1 MSAQTIYDE
10 LLRAGMTHEGACAM
24 LGNMQCESGLKAN
37 IAQRGMTKLTDAQ
50 YTKLFDANPEH
61 CISDCIGYGL
71 CQWTY
76 PARKRNLRQFARNW
90 GVSVGAEDMQT
101 AFVIEEMTTE
111 YANLWEYLCETDDLY
126 TAAARI
132 CKEYERPAVNN
143 IQARYEAA
151 AEFAGSME
159 KQCCAANDNESDMT
173 VLIIQALLVLR
184 GYSVELSGRGD
195 GKTLEALR
203 DYMKSM
209 EEK

>member
-1 MSAQTIYDE
+1 MSAQTIYND

-37 IAQRGMTKLTDAQ
+37 IAQRGMTSLTDAQ
-50 YTKLFDANPEH
+50 YTKLFDVNPER
-61 CISDCIGYGL
+61 CISDGVGYGL

-76 PARKRNLRQFARNW
+76 PQRKRNLRQFARNW

-101 AFVIEEMTTE
+101 AFAVEELKTE
-111 YANLWEYLCETDDLY
+111 YAALWEYLCKTDELY
-126 TAAARI
+126 IAAERI

-143 IQARYEAA
+143 VQARFDAAQKFSAMLQNTQSEAGA
-151 AEFAGSME
+151 
-159 KQCCAANDNESDMT
+159 DMT
-173 VLIIQALLVLR
+173 VLIMQALLVLR

>member
-10 LLRAGMTHEGACAM
+10 LRRAGMTHEGACAM

-37 IAQRGMTKLTDAQ
+37 IAQRGMTSLTDAQ
-50 YTKLFDANPEH
+50 YTKLFDANPER
-61 CISDCIGYGL
+61 CISDGVGYGL

-76 PARKRNLRQFARNW
+76 PQRKRNLRQFARNW

-101 AFVIEEMTTE
+101 AFAVEELKTE
-111 YANLWEYLCETDDLY
+111 YAALWEYLCETDDLY
-126 TAAARI
+126 TAATRI

-143 IQARYEAA
+143 VQARFDAA
-151 AEFAGSME
+151 QKFSAELQNT
-159 KQCCAANDNESDMT
+159 KNEIGADMA

-209 EEK
+209 EGQ

>member
-10 LLRAGMTHEGACAM
+10 LRRAGMTHEGACAM
-24 LGNMQCESGLKAN
+24 LGNMQCESGIKAN

-50 YTKLFDANPEH
+50 YTKLFDANPER
-61 CISDCIGYGL
+61 CISDGVGYGL

-90 GVSVGAEDMQT
+90 GVSVGAEDMQA
-101 AFVIEEMTTE
+101 AFAVEELKTE
-111 YANLWEYLCETDDLY
+111 YANLWEYLCGTDELY
-126 TAAARI
+126 TATERI

-143 IQARYEAA
+143 VQARFDAA
-151 AEFAGSME
+151 TEFAGSME
-159 KQCCAANDNESDMT
+159 KQCSAANENEADMT

-195 GKTLEALR
+195 GRTLEALR
-203 DYMKSM
+203 DYMKTM

>member
-1 MSAQTIYDE
+1 MSARTIYDE
-10 LLRAGMTHEGACAM
+10 LRRAGMTHEGACAM

-50 YTKLFDANPEH
+50 YTKLFDANPER
-61 CISDCIGYGL
+61 CISDGVGYGL

-76 PARKRNLRQFARNW
+76 PQRKRNLRQFARNW

-101 AFVIEEMTTE
+101 AFVIEEMRTE
-111 YANLWEYLCETDDLY
+111 YAALWEYLCETDDLY

-143 IQARYEAA
+143 VQARFDAAQKFSAELQNTKNEAGA
-151 AEFAGSME
+151 
-159 KQCCAANDNESDMT
+159 DMA

-209 EEK
+209 EGQ

>member
-10 LLRAGMTHEGACAM
+10 LRQAGMTHEGACAM
-24 LGNMQCESGLKAN
+24 LGNMQCESGLKPS
-37 IAQRGMTKLTDAQ
+37 IAQRGMTSLTDAQ
-50 YTKLFDANPEH
+50 YTTLFDRNPER
-61 CISDCIGYGL
+61 CINDGVGYGL

-90 GVSVGAEDMQT
+90 GVSVGAEDMQA
-101 AFVIEEMTTE
+101 AFAVEELKTE
-111 YANLWEYLCETDDLY
+111 YASLWKYLCETDKLY
-126 TAAARI
+126 SAVERV

-143 IQARYEAA
+143 VQARFEAA
-151 AEFAGSME
+151 EGFAGSIE
-159 KQCCAANDNESDMT
+159 NAKGESKADMT
-173 VLIIQALLVLR
+173 VLIIQALLALR

-195 GKTLEALR
+195 GRTLDALR

>member
-10 LLRAGMTHEGACAM
+10 LRRAGMTHEGACAM

-37 IAQRGMTKLTDAQ
+37 IAQRGMTSLTDAQ
-50 YTKLFDANPEH
+50 YTKLFDVNPER
-61 CISDCIGYGL
+61 CISDGVGYGL

-76 PARKRNLRQFARNW
+76 PARKKNLRQFARNW

-101 AFVIEEMTTE
+101 AFAVEELKTE
-111 YANLWEYLCETDDLY
+111 YAALWEYLCETDELY
-126 TAAARI
+126 TATERI

-143 IQARYEAA
+143 VHARFDAAQKFSAELQVTQSEA
-151 AEFAGSME
+151 
-159 KQCCAANDNESDMT
+159 ESDMT

-209 EEK
+209 EEQ

>member
-10 LLRAGMTHEGACAM
+10 LRRAGMTHEGACAM
-24 LGNMQCESGLKAN
+24 LGNMQCESGLKSN
-37 IAQRGMTKLTDAQ
+37 IAQRGMTSLTDAQ
-50 YTKLFDANPEH
+50 YTKLFDANPER
-61 CISDCIGYGL
+61 CISDGVGYGL

-76 PARKRNLRQFARNW
+76 PQRKRNLRQFARNW

-101 AFVIEEMTTE
+101 AFAVEELKTE
-111 YANLWEYLCETDDLY
+111 YAALWKFLCETDDLY

-143 IQARYEAA
+143 VQARFDAAQKFSAELQNTKSEAGA
-151 AEFAGSME
+151 
-159 KQCCAANDNESDMT
+159 DMT
-173 VLIIQALLVLR
+173 VLIMQALLVLR

>member
-61 CISDCIGYGL
+61 CISDGIGYGL

-143 IQARYEAA
+143 VDERYDAA
-151 AEFAGSME
+151 QKYINFSTVAMPDTSDTEVKDIAKKIKELADRLDKLME
-159 KQCCAANDNESDMT
+159 
-173 VLIIQALLVLR
+173 
-184 GYSVELSGRGD
+184 
-195 GKTLEALR
+195 GK
-203 DYMKSM
+203 
-209 EEK
+209 

>member
-10 LLRAGMTHEGACAM
+10 LRRAGMTHEGACAM

-37 IAQRGMTKLTDAQ
+37 IAQRGLTKLTDAQ
-50 YTKLFDANPEH
+50 YTKLFDSNPER
-61 CISDCIGYGL
+61 CISDGVGYGL

-76 PARKRNLRQFARNW
+76 PRRKRNLRQFARNW
-90 GVSVGAEDMQT
+90 GVSVGAEDMQM
-101 AFVIEEMTTE
+101 AFVIEEMRTE
-111 YANLWEYLCETDDLY
+111 YAALWEYICETDDLY

-143 IQARYEAA
+143 VQARFDAAQKFSAELQNTKNEAGA
-151 AEFAGSME
+151 
-159 KQCCAANDNESDMT
+159 DMT
-173 VLIIQALLVLR
+173 VLIMQALLVLR

-209 EEK
+209 EGQ

>member
-1 MSAQTIYDE
+1 MSAQTIYDD
-10 LLRAGMTHEGACAM
+10 LRRAGMTHEGACAM

-37 IAQRGMTKLTDAQ
+37 IAQRGMTSLTDAQ
-50 YTKLFDANPEH
+50 YTKLFDANPER
-61 CISDCIGYGL
+61 CISDGVGYGL

-76 PARKRNLRQFARNW
+76 PQRKRNLRQFARNW

-101 AFVIEEMTTE
+101 AFAVEELKTE
-111 YANLWEYLCETDDLY
+111 YAALWEYLCETDELY
-126 TAAARI
+126 TATERI

-143 IQARYEAA
+143 VQARFDAAQKFSAKLQVTQSEA
-151 AEFAGSME
+151 
-159 KQCCAANDNESDMT
+159 ESDMT

>member
-1 MSAQTIYDE
+1 MSAQTIYTD
-10 LLRAGMTHEGACAM
+10 LRRAGMTHEGACAM
-24 LGNMQCESGLKAN
+24 LGNMQCESSLKAN
-37 IAQRGMTKLTDAQ
+37 IAQRNMTSLTDAQ
-50 YTKLFDANPEH
+50 YTKLFDANPER
-61 CISDCIGYGL
+61 CISDGVGYGL
-71 CQWTY
+71 CKWTY
-76 PARKRNLRQFARNW
+76 PQRKRNLRQFARNW

-101 AFVIEEMTTE
+101 AFAVEELKTE
-111 YANLWEYLCETDDLY
+111 YAALWEYLCETDELY
-126 TAAARI
+126 TATERI

-143 IQARYEAA
+143 VQARFDAAQKFSAELQNTKSEAGA
-151 AEFAGSME
+151 
-159 KQCCAANDNESDMT
+159 DMT